1 MKQIFILESVNDVL
15 RITNIPR
22 HTNKIRIT
30 HISYES
36 PIDKKLA
43 LILLNNLIEGYYK
56 AIPYTQA
63 MPVAQSNRMSMGLT
77 HPDTGWIDIP
87 PNQVGNIRVSVQYED
102 GQDLTGI
109 TPANPMILEL
119 EFE

>member
-1 MKQIFILESVNDVL
+1 MKQIFILESTSEVL
-15 RITNIPR
+15 KITNIPR
-22 HTNKIRIT
+22 HTSRIRIT

-36 PIDKKLA
+36 PINKKIM
-43 LILLNNLIEGYYK
+43 LILLNNLIEGYYN

-63 MPVAQSNRMSMGLT
+63 MPIAQNNRMTMGLT
-77 HPDTGWIDIP
+77 HPDTGWINIP
-87 PNQVGNIRVSVQYED
+87 PNQAGNIRVSVQYED

-109 TPANPMILEL
+109 TPTNDMILEL